1 MRLHFLN
8 KSAVQIAR
16 PLLCS
21 VPKEHPTAFSR
32 GDGQNASKKR
42 RRRSQADLEKRS
54 QMFFDGGHGLI
65 PFTDRFRSTT
75 LYRHFLDD

>member
-42 RRRSQADLEKRS
+42 RRR
-54 QMFFDGGHGLI
+54 FDGGHGLI